1 MMKLQV
7 DYARI
12 FDIHQVLQILSFELM
27 DAECATDQPDW
38 LMPADEKKVYVTI
51 IEYLQ
56 SAISRFEEGS

>member
-12 FDIHQVLQILSFELM
+12 FNIHAVLQILSFELM
-27 DAECATDQPDW
+27 DAICATDQPDW
-38 LMPADEKKVYVTI
+38 MMSQDEKAVYVTI

-56 SAISRFEEGS
+56 DTISRLEEER